1 MNTKELEKKIFD
13 LEDRLFALMEHLI
26 IHASRY
32 QTDEVNAI
40 VNRLKLVDREYRD
53 IAIIPYVNWVAV
65 NNIVLKMNYEIEAI
79 NNAKLKI
86 K

>member
-1 MNTKELEKKIFD
+1 MNVKELELKIFD
-13 LEDRLFALMEHLI
+13 SERRMFELMEALVMY
-26 IHASRY
+26 AERY
-32 QTDEVNAI
+32 KSDEVNAC
-40 VNRLKLVDREYRD
+40 VNHLKILDKEYREL
-53 IAIIPYVNWVAV
+53 AVLPYVNWVAV